1 MVLKK
6 LTGITLVLASV
17 LIGMFAN
24 TALASVEQPISFL
37 QYDSQWGSKS
47 YTSCS
52 NYSQTM
58 ANSGCGPTAA
68 AMVINYYVDET
79 ITPVEIADYALDN
92 GYRTY
97 NNGTAYGLFS
107 QLAEENDLEF
117 LETSS
122 SSEAL
127 NWMQSR
133 EDSLIICSMAPGNW
147 TRNGHYILLWKI
159 ENGNVYINDP
169 GSTNKNRLKNTF
181 SLLSSQAK
189 RYFCFNK
196 IEEPILEMD
205 LSLLSCR
212 CDSFFNIL
220 NEQIELQSNVS
231 FYEPEIIRFNTF

>member
-92 GYRTY
+92 G
-97 NNGTAYGLFS
+97 
-107 QLAEENDLEF
+107 
-117 LETSS
+117 
-122 SSEAL
+122 
-127 NWMQSR
+127 
-133 EDSLIICSMAPGNW
+133 
-147 TRNGHYILLWKI
+147 
-159 ENGNVYINDP
+159 
-169 GSTNKNRLKNTF
+169 
-181 SLLSSQAK
+181 
-189 RYFCFNK
+189 
-196 IEEPILEMD
+196 
-205 LSLLSCR
+205 
-212 CDSFFNIL
+212 
-220 NEQIELQSNVS
+220 
-231 FYEPEIIRFNTF
+231 